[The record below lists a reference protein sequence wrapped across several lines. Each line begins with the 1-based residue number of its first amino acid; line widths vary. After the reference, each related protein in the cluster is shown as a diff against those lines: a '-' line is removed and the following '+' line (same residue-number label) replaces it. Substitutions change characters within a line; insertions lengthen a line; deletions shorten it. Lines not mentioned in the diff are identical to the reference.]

1 VGRWGI
7 ITNAFQ
13 EEVCCLSFNGL
24 FIRKG
29 GVLMVVVVVMIM
41 MVVVMVIAQ
50 VEANSSLNQ
59 SAYKFYN

>member
-29 GVLMVVVVVMIM
+29 GVLMVM
-41 MVVVMVIAQ
+41 MMMMVIAQ

-59 SAYKFYN
+59 SAYKFHN

>member
-1 VGRWGI
+1 M
-7 ITNAFQ
+7 NAFQ

-29 GVLMVVVVVMIM
+29 DVSMVVMIM
-41 MVVVMVIAQ
+41 MMMMMMMMVIAQ

-59 SAYKFYN
+59 SAYKFHN

>member
-1 VGRWGI
+1 VGRCGI

-13 EEVCCLSFNGL
+13 EVVCCLSFNGL

-29 GVLMVVVVVMIM
+29 DVLMVVVM
-41 MVVVMVIAQ
+41 MMMVIAQ

-59 SAYKFYN
+59 SAYKFHN